1 MIMWAFAVAL
11 LVAYVAA
18 TRRRA
23 RISYETF
30 ALTLPSSRARLTK
43 FLRHHPKSIPLHLV
57 YGKDT
62 KKVEIARE
70 FEDYVEPKK
79 WKHALAMHYNPNL
92 RRPDITYFNLGAI
105 GAWMGHVEV
114 WRRAKAR
121 GTKYALVFEDN
132 VAPSE
137 RLYHEVE
144 RVIQEKG
151 DSFEAVFFHCIAR
164 VTDGR
169 EGTLE
174 RVKWISSMKCY
185 LVNVPNFLPFVEKHM
200 FRMDNHVDNKMEDL
214 IANGARVFYKDM
226 GHCAKI
232 DRSGPS
238 TIGHADHD
246 KPEWFSDRF
255 TFDQLT
261 HGTW

>member
-1 MIMWAFAVAL
+1 MWVIAFALIVAC
-11 LVAYVAA
+11 VAA
-18 TRRRA
+18 A
-23 RISYETF
+23 RCRTTISYETF
-30 ALTLPSSRARLTK
+30 VLTLPTSQKRLAR
-43 FLRHHPKSIPLHLV
+43 FLGNYPPTVRLHVV

-70 FEDYVEPKK
+70 FEDYVEPAK
-79 WKHALAMHYNPNL
+79 WRHALAMHYDSKL
-92 RRPDITYFNLGAI
+92 RRPDITWFNLGAI

-121 GTKYALVFEDN
+121 GIKYALVFEDN
-132 VAPSE
+132 VVSSAQLH
-137 RLYHEVE
+137 REVE